1 MPIAKWNYLGGLIC
15 FVLILGCPA
24 AIRAQTRDVIVQ
36 ITDLSGPN
44 SPITASGQIHFQEV
58 LSAESVKSR
67 YDMEFQLTNA
77 SSKTIL
83 AYEVSIEAM
92 PDYGSGFSDLRMT
105 DSFFLPQ
112 LEFLPGAQVS
122 ENFSD
127 SGVSVEPR
135 GRGNPREAK
144 ASFKV
149 IFVEFAD
156 GSKFGAGPWA
166 ETLAANRKRSVQR
179 MQEIETAYDGSGEIG
194 FRDVLATVQG
204 RQDDPQD
211 ILALMNHFKGT
222 LASEGAGA
230 AVNEIREFLA
240 VAQMRKDIM

>member
-1 MPIAKWNYLGGLIC
+1 MPFAKWAYCGALI
-15 FVLILGCPA
+15 FLALILGNPPA
-24 AIRAQTRDVIVQ
+24 VRAQTRDVIVQ

-44 SPITASGQIHFQEV
+44 SPITASGHVHFQEI

-83 AYEVSIEAM
+83 AYELSIEAM
-92 PDYGSGFSDLRMT
+92 PDYGSGFSDLDKT

-112 LEFLPGAQVS
+112 LEFMPGAQVS

-135 GRGNPREAK
+135 GRGNPHEAK

-149 IFVEFAD
+149 VFVEFAD
-156 GSKFGAGPWA
+156 GSKFGASPWA
-166 ETLAANRKRSVQR
+166 QTLAGIRQKSLQR
-179 MQEIETAYDGSGEIG
+179 MQEIEAAYDGSGEKG
-194 FRDVLATVQG
+194 FRDALGTAQS
-204 RQDDPQD
+204 RRDDPQD
-211 ILALMNHFKGT
+211 TLAVMNYIKGT
-222 LASEGAGA
+222 LDTEGAGA
-230 AVNEIREFLA
+230 AVNEIRGFLA
-240 VAQMRKDIM
+240 VAQTRKDIM

>member
-1 MPIAKWNYLGGLIC
+1 MPFAKWAYCGALI
-15 FVLILGCPA
+15 FLALILGNPA
-24 AIRAQTRDVIVQ
+24 AVRAQTRDVIVQ
-36 ITDLSGPN
+36 ISDLSGPN
-44 SPITASGQIHFQEV
+44 SPITASGHVHFQEI

-67 YDMEFQLTNA
+67 YDMAFQLTNA

-83 AYEVSIEAM
+83 AYEVSLEAM
-92 PDYGSGFSDLRMT
+92 PDYGSGFNDLRMT

-112 LEFLPGAQVS
+112 LEFMPGAQES

-135 GRGNPREAK
+135 GRGNPHEAK

-156 GSKFGAGPWA
+156 GSKFGASPWA
-166 ETLAANRKRSVQR
+166 QTLASNRQRSVQR
-179 MQEIETAYDGSGEIG
+179 MQEIEAAFDGSGEMG
-194 FRDVLATVQG
+194 FRDALATAQG

-211 ILALMNHFKGT
+211 TLAVMNHFKGT
-222 LASEGAGA
+222 LDSEGAGA
-230 AVNEIREFLA
+230 AVNEIREFLT
-240 VAQMRKDIM
+240 VAQARKDIM